1 MHCDDKRT
9 LFVLK
14 QGIEETWDSLK
25 KSDFTDDKLI
35 KKLNEEIKEYFEY
48 KSASK

>member
-14 QGIEETWDSLK
+14 HGIEETWDLLK
-25 KSDFTDDKLI
+25 ESDFANDDLI
-35 KKLNEEIKEYFEY
+35 KKLNEKIKEYFEY

>member
-14 QGIEETWDSLK
+14 EQIKKTWDLLK
-25 KSDFTDDKLI
+25 ESDFKDKDLL
-35 KKLNEEIKEYFEY
+35 KMLNDIILDYTECQKE
-48 KSASK
+48 S

>member
-14 QGIEETWDSLK
+14 KEIEEIWDLLK
-25 KSDFTDDKLI
+25 NKDFEDQELL
-35 KKLNEEIKEYFEY
+35 KKLNERIVDYFEY
-48 KSASK
+48 KKSSL